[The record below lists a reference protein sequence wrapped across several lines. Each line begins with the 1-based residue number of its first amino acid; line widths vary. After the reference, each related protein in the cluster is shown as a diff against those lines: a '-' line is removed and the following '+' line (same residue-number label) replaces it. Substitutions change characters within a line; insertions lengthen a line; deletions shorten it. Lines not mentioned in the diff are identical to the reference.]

1 MKTQRL
7 LAVLVAISVL
17 LCLPVTAK
25 AKTVTL
31 DASNASYYAY
41 MDLEEAPAEL
51 QDTIL
56 EARAQII
63 FQESWVAD
71 GYEGQVTYPD
81 GTVIELPQF
90 SELFPDDWEI
100 PVESTNQEETVD
112 VPAALPAMDA
122 VVPATAWTTLLQ
134 AQVRLLHPS
143 DILNT
148 PPFGKWSNLTGV
160 LKTTVVALAAPTS
173 CNIGY
178 TNMKTNQ
185 SMGYST
191 GLPVGG
197 VFQMNV
203 TNAYVGVRASTS
215 STVGYGTL
223 RVQLGK

>member
-1 MKTQRL
+1 M
-7 LAVLVAISVL
+7 AISVL

-122 VVPATAWTTLLQ
+122 VVPATAWTTLTQRKLYL
-134 AQVRLLHPS
+134 RHPS
-143 DILNT
+143 SVFDT
-148 PPFGKWSNLTGV
+148 GYFQSWSNLTGA
-160 LKTTVVALAAPTS
+160 LKTTVVALETPTS

-178 TNMKTNQ
+178 TDIKT
-185 SMGYST
+185 SKSIGHSSR
-191 GLPVGG
+191 LPVGG
-197 VFQMNV
+197 TFQMNV
-203 TNAYVGVRASTS
+203 TNAYVGVRASTY
-215 STVGYGTL
+215 STEGLGTL
-223 RVQLGK
+223 RVQLGR